1 MKKSEL
7 KELIRRELQTI
18 NEHDRQ
24 KILKYL
30 VKKGSN
36 KKDAEELL
44 DKHYDYLEKKYKNV
58 SVAKKAEILVTLGG
72 TASEGTITEKQ
83 EADEHMIKAV
93 ADLTQVNDHSHARY
107 MAARYTGSEK
117 LKSIYA
123 MIRKLQETL
132 GHLPKEL
139 GKFRD
144 NMDKTLK
151 KELQKK
157 VSNWEDV
164 WGAL

>member
-44 DKHYDYLEKKYKNV
+44 DKHYDYLEKKYRNAPI
-58 SVAKKAEILVTLGG
+58 AKKAEVLVTLGG

-83 EADEHMIKAV
+83 EADEHMIRAIG
-93 ADLTQVNDHSHARY
+93 DLTQVNDHSQARY
-107 MAARYTGSEK
+107 MAARYTGNEK

-123 MIRKLQETL
+123 SIRSIQETL
-132 GHLPKEL
+132 GSLPKEL
-139 GKFRD
+139 SQFRSR
-144 NMDKTLK
+144 MDKTLK